1 MKKMRIMILAVGM
14 IFLFAVGMIFLLA
27 GCVNSDKENARKT
40 AEDYFAAIQKGS
52 WEEAEALCISDVKS
66 DFQFKEYKTGFQEE
80 FQQMGLNK
88 ELMKKADGFIDDCM
102 KESIESYKAGKEEEQ
117 EDSENTYLIPV
128 SLQYKEIS
136 ELDFTAG
143 EIAAKDKLNRYIE
156 ENDDALQKIY
166 AQKGQ
171 KALQTKIL
179 EDTLDFV
186 LDEYR
191 QLVKNQKAEERE
203 AKVFVTKK
211 EDEWLISK
219 IIME

>member
-1 MKKMRIMILAVGM
+1 MKKLWIMIL
-14 IFLFAVGMIFLLA
+14 AVGMIFLLA
-27 GCVNSDKENARKT
+27 GCVNSDKENAKKT
-40 AEDYFAAIQKGS
+40 AEDYFTAVQKGK
-52 WEEAEALCISDVKS
+52 WEEAEALCASDVKN

-80 FQQMGLNK
+80 FQQMGLNQGLK
-88 ELMKKADGFIDDCM
+88 KKADRFIDDCM
-102 KESIESYKAGKEEEQ
+102 KASIESYKVGNEEKQ
-117 EDSENTYLIPV
+117 KDSENTYLIPV

-136 ELDFTAG
+136 ELDLTAG
-143 EIAAKDKLNRYIE
+143 EIAAKDKLTRYIK

-191 QLVKNQKAEERE
+191 QLVKDQKTEERE

>member
-1 MKKMRIMILAVGM
+1 MKKLWIMILAVGM
-14 IFLFAVGMIFLLA
+14 IFLFA

-143 EIAAKDKLNRYIE
+143 EIAAKDKLTRYIE

>member
-1 MKKMRIMILAVGM
+1 MSWILHG
-14 IFLFAVGMIFLLA
+14 
-27 GCVNSDKENARKT
+27 
-40 AEDYFAAIQKGS
+40 
-52 WEEAEALCISDVKS
+52 
-66 DFQFKEYKTGFQEE
+66 
-80 FQQMGLNK
+80 
-88 ELMKKADGFIDDCM
+88 
-102 KESIESYKAGKEEEQ
+102 
-117 EDSENTYLIPV
+117 
-128 SLQYKEIS
+128 
-136 ELDFTAG
+136 
-143 EIAAKDKLNRYIE
+143 
-156 ENDDALQKIY
+156 DALQKIY

-191 QLVKNQKAEERE
+191 QLVKDQKAEERE

>member
-1 MKKMRIMILAVGM
+1 MKKLWIMIL
-14 IFLFAVGMIFLLA
+14 AVGMIFLLA

-40 AEDYFAAIQKGS
+40 AEDYFSAVQKGN
-52 WEEAEALCISDVKS
+52 WEEAEALCVSNVKN
-66 DFQFKEYKTGFQEE
+66 DFLFKEYKTGFQEE
-80 FQQMGLNK
+80 FQQMGLNQ
-88 ELMKKADGFIDDCM
+88 ELMKKADRFIDDCM
-102 KESIESYKAGKEEEQ
+102 KASIESYKAGKEEKQ
-117 EDSENTYLIPV
+117 EDSGNTYLIPV

-136 ELDFTAG
+136 ELDLTAG
-143 EIAAKDKLNRYIE
+143 EIAAKDQLTRYIK

-191 QLVKNQKAEERE
+191 QLVKDQKAEKRE
-203 AKVFVTKK
+203 VRVFVMKK
-211 EDEWLISK
+211 EDEWRITK